1 MTINVW
7 TKIILQEYLY
17 KYPDGLL
24 KSAGLYGR
32 DIVTGDEEFNLP
44 AIMSQGKDDA
54 F

>member
-7 TKIILQEYLY
+7 TKITLQEYLY

-44 AIMSQGKDDA
+44 AIMSLGKDDA
-54 F
+54 I